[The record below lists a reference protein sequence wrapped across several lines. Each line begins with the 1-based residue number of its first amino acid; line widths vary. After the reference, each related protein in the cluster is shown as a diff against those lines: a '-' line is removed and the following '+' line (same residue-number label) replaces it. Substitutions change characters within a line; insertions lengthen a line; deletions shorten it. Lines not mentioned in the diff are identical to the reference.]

1 MLNISDNPHK
11 EVLVLKHNML
21 KALKKF
27 NSSIANEPEVR
38 IGIKAQKLH
47 IYLTPHVAQP
57 APY

>member
-1 MLNISDNPHK
+1 
-11 EVLVLKHNML
+11 ML
-21 KALKKF
+21 KALKEF